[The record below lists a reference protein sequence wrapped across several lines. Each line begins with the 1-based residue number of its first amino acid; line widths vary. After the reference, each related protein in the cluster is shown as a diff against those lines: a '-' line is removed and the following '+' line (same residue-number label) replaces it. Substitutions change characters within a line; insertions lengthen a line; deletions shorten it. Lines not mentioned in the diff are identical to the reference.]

1 MLKSSIF
8 EVDRTVVF
16 LLQNEGI
23 APRPIYMPAIL
34 LHGMVVVYPI
44 EWRTKA
50 FHNASFLAR
59 YHR

>member
-16 LLQNEGI
+16 LLQNESI

-44 EWRTKA
+44 EWRTKIGA
-50 FHNASFLAR
+50 
-59 YHR
+59 